1 MKRAAPIFLLPI
13 SPSPTDFSHEIP
25 AWEWGYLSSP
35 KRKRMATGA
44 SIYRHLGTV
53 LLPLVLGSLSACS
66 PGKEEVVF
74 PSRQTLTESVY
85 ASGYVR
91 AKEQYEAFALATG
104 PIQALFVSEGDTVHI
119 GTPLLQI
126 FNEQERL
133 RRENAEI
140 SQFFA
145 APKATQ
151 TRLRELELA
160 IELAKGTLANDS
172 LLLLRQRHLWAQ
184 GIGTANELEQREL
197 KFKSSS
203 LAHQSAR
210 LNYQDLKRELEF
222 TNQTASKNLAIS
234 KSLETSTLLKSKIE
248 GIVYALPKE
257 VGEMA
262 SPQTPL
268 AILGRA
274 GEFILELQVDEYDIV
289 TIQKGQR
296 VLVTLDSFKGT
307 VFEAIVA
314 KIHPIMDAK
323 SKTFTVE
330 AEFTTAPPGLFPN
343 LSLEANILIQ
353 VHPNALVIPRNLLW
367 GQNQVLTED
376 GDTLTVVL
384 GIKTY
389 EFVEILGGLKE
400 KTGLIPPKR

>member
-1 MKRAAPIFLLPI
+1 
-13 SPSPTDFSHEIP
+13 
-25 AWEWGYLSSP
+25 
-35 KRKRMATGA
+35 MATGA

-53 LLPLVLGSLSACS
+53 LLPLVFGSLGACS
-66 PGKEEVVF
+66 QGKEEVVY

-91 AKEQYEAFALATG
+91 AKDQYEAFALATG
-104 PIQALFVSEGDTVHI
+104 PIQTLFVSEGDTVQI

-140 SQFFA
+140 SRFFA
-145 APKATQ
+145 APTATQ
-151 TRLRELELA
+151 TKLRELELA
-160 IELAKGTLANDS
+160 IELAKSTASNDS

-184 GIGTANELEQREL
+184 GIGTAIELEQREL

-203 LAHQSAR
+203 LAYQSAR
-210 LNYQDLKRELEF
+210 LNYQDLKRELAF
-222 TNQTASKNLAIS
+222 GSQTATKNLAIS
-234 KSLETSTLLKSKIE
+234 KSLETSSILKSKIE

-257 VGEMA
+257 EGEMA

-274 GEFILELQVDEYDIV
+274 GEFILELQVDEFDIV

-307 VFEAIVA
+307 VYEATVV
-314 KIHPIMDAK
+314 KIHPILDAK

-330 AEFTTAPPGLFPN
+330 AEFSKAPPRLYPN

-367 GQNQVLTED
+367 GQNQVITED
-376 GDTLTVVL
+376 RDTLTIVL
-384 GIKTY
+384 GIQTY
-389 EFVEILGGLKE
+389 EFVEILGGITE
-400 KTGLIPPKR
+400 KTGLIPPKK

>member
-1 MKRAAPIFLLPI
+1 MQMHTKKG
-13 SPSPTDFSHEIP
+13 IP
-25 AWEWGYLSSP
+25 ELRGQ
-35 KRKRMATGA
+35 
-44 SIYRHLGTV
+44 I
-53 LLPLVLGSLSACS
+53 LPLLAYLGLWACG
-66 PGKEEVVF
+66 PDATQTVF
-74 PSRQTLTESVY
+74 PTLKTLTESVY

-91 AKEQYEAFALATG
+91 AKDQYEAFALATG
-104 PIQALFVSEGDTVHI
+104 PIQTLFVSEGDTVQI

-140 SQFFA
+140 SRFFA
-145 APKATQ
+145 APTATQ

-160 IELAKGTLANDS
+160 IEVAKSTASNDS

-184 GIGTANELEQREL
+184 GIGTAIELEQREL

-203 LAHQSAR
+203 LAYQSAR
-210 LNYQDLKRELEF
+210 LNYQDLKRELAF
-222 TNQTASKNLAIS
+222 GSQTATKNLAIS
-234 KSLETSTLLKSKIE
+234 KSLETSTILKSKIE

-257 VGEMA
+257 EGEMA

-274 GEFILELQVDEYDIV
+274 GEFILELQVDEFDIV

-307 VFEAIVA
+307 VYEATVV
-314 KIHPIMDAK
+314 KIHPILDAK

-330 AEFTTAPPGLFPN
+330 AEFSKAPIRLYPN

-353 VHPNALVIPRNLLW
+353 VHPNALVIPRNLLL
-367 GQNQVLTED
+367 GQNQVITED

-384 GIKTY
+384 GIQTY
-389 EFVEILGGLKE
+389 EFIEIIGGITE
-400 KTGLIPPKR
+400 KTGLIPPKK

>member
-1 MKRAAPIFLLPI
+1 
-13 SPSPTDFSHEIP
+13 
-25 AWEWGYLSSP
+25 
-35 KRKRMATGA
+35 MATGA
-44 SIYRHLGTV
+44 SIYRHLETV
-53 LLPLVLGSLSACS
+53 LLLLVIGWVIACS
-66 PGKEEVVF
+66 QGKEEVVY

-91 AKEQYEAFALATG
+91 AKEQYEAFAQATG

-145 APKATQ
+145 APKTTQ

-160 IELAKGTLANDS
+160 IELAKSTSANDS

-184 GIGTANELEQREL
+184 GIGTAIELEQREL

-203 LAHQSAR
+203 LAYQSAR

-222 TNQTASKNLAIS
+222 TSQTATKNLAIS
-234 KSLETSTLLKSKIE
+234 KSLETSTILKSKIE

-262 SPQTPL
+262 NPQTPL

-296 VLVTLDSFKGT
+296 VMVTLDSFKGT
-307 VFEAIVA
+307 VFEANVV

-330 AEFTTAPPGLFPN
+330 AEFVKSPLGLFPN

-353 VHPNALVIPRNLLW
+353 VHPNALTIPRSLLW
-367 GQNQVLTED
+367 GQNQVITQD
-376 GDTLTVVL
+376 GDTLTVEL

-389 EFVEILGGLKE
+389 EFVEILGGLEE
-400 KTGLIPPKR
+400 KIGLIPPKR

>member
-1 MKRAAPIFLLPI
+1 
-13 SPSPTDFSHEIP
+13 
-25 AWEWGYLSSP
+25 
-35 KRKRMATGA
+35 MATGA

-53 LLPLVLGSLSACS
+53 LLLLVLGSLSACS
-66 PGKEEVVF
+66 TGKEEVVF

-104 PIQALFVSEGDTVHI
+104 PIQALFVDEGDTVHI

-140 SQFFA
+140 SQLFA

-160 IELAKGTLANDS
+160 IELAKSTSANDS
-172 LLLLRQRHLWAQ
+172 LLLLRQQHLWAQ

-203 LAHQSAR
+203 LAYQSAR

-222 TNQTASKNLAIS
+222 TSQTASKNLAIS
-234 KSLETSTLLKSKIE
+234 KSLETSTILKSKIE

-262 SPQTPL
+262 NPQTPL

-296 VLVTLDSFKGT
+296 VMVTLDSFKGT
-307 VFEAIVA
+307 VFEASVV

-330 AEFTTAPPGLFPN
+330 AEFVKAPPGLFPN

-389 EFVEILGGLKE
+389 EFVEILGGLEE

>member
-1 MKRAAPIFLLPI
+1 
-13 SPSPTDFSHEIP
+13 
-25 AWEWGYLSSP
+25 
-35 KRKRMATGA
+35 MAKGA

-53 LLPLVLGSLSACS
+53 LLPLVFGSLGACS
-66 PGKEEVVF
+66 QGKEEVVF
-74 PSRQTLTESVY
+74 PKRQTLTESIY

-91 AKEQYEAFALATG
+91 AKDQYEAFALATG
-104 PIQALFVSEGDTVHI
+104 PIQTLFVSEGDTVHI

-140 SQFFA
+140 SRFFA
-145 APKATQ
+145 APTATQ

-160 IELAKGTLANDS
+160 IELAKSTSANDS

-184 GIGTANELEQREL
+184 GIGTAIELEQREL

-203 LAHQSAR
+203 LAYQSGR
-210 LNYQDLKRELEF
+210 LNYQDLKRELAF
-222 TNQTASKNLAIS
+222 GNQTATKNLAIS
-234 KSLETSTLLKSKIE
+234 KSLETSTILKSKIE

-257 VGEMA
+257 EGEMA

-274 GEFILELQVDEYDIV
+274 GEFILELQVDEFDIV

-307 VFEAIVA
+307 VYEATVV
-314 KIHPIMDAK
+314 KIHPILDAK

-330 AEFTTAPPGLFPN
+330 AEFSKAPPRLYPN

-353 VHPNALVIPRNLLW
+353 VHTNALVIPRNLLW
-367 GQNQVLTED
+367 GQNQVITED

-389 EFVEILGGLKE
+389 EFVEIIGGITE
-400 KTGLIPPKR
+400 KTGLIPPKK

>member
-1 MKRAAPIFLLPI
+1 MQMHTKKG
-13 SPSPTDFSHEIP
+13 IP
-25 AWEWGYLSSP
+25 ELRGQ
-35 KRKRMATGA
+35 
-44 SIYRHLGTV
+44 I
-53 LLPLVLGSLSACS
+53 LPLLAYLGLWACG
-66 PGKEEVVF
+66 PDATQTVF
-74 PSRQTLTESVY
+74 PTLKTLTESVY

-91 AKEQYEAFALATG
+91 AKDQYEAFALATG
-104 PIQALFVSEGDTVHI
+104 PIQTLFVSEGDTVQI

-140 SQFFA
+140 SRFFA
-145 APKATQ
+145 APTATQ

-160 IELAKGTLANDS
+160 IELAKSTASNDS

-184 GIGTANELEQREL
+184 GIGTAIELEQREL

-203 LAHQSAR
+203 LAYQSAR
-210 LNYQDLKRELEF
+210 LNYQDLKRELAF
-222 TNQTASKNLAIS
+222 GSQTATKNLAIS
-234 KSLETSTLLKSKIE
+234 KSLETSSILKSKIE

-257 VGEMA
+257 EGEMA

-274 GEFILELQVDEYDIV
+274 GEFILELQVDEFDIV

-307 VFEAIVA
+307 VYEATVV
-314 KIHPIMDAK
+314 KIHPILDAK

-330 AEFTTAPPGLFPN
+330 AEFSKAPPRLYPN

-353 VHPNALVIPRNLLW
+353 VHPNALVIPRNLLL
-367 GQNQVLTED
+367 GQNQVITED

-384 GIKTY
+384 GIQTY
-389 EFVEILGGLKE
+389 EFVELLGGITE
-400 KTGLIPPKR
+400 KTGLIPPKK

>member
-1 MKRAAPIFLLPI
+1 
-13 SPSPTDFSHEIP
+13 
-25 AWEWGYLSSP
+25 
-35 KRKRMATGA
+35 
-44 SIYRHLGTV
+44 
-53 LLPLVLGSLSACS
+53 
-66 PGKEEVVF
+66 VF

-222 TNQTASKNLAIS
+222 TSQTASKNLAIS

-330 AEFTTAPPGLFPN
+330 AEFASAPPGLFPN
-343 LSLEANILIQ
+343 LSLEANILIK

-389 EFVEILGGLKE
+389 EFVEILGGLEE
-400 KTGLIPPKR
+400 KTGLIPPKK

>member
-1 MKRAAPIFLLPI
+1 
-13 SPSPTDFSHEIP
+13 
-25 AWEWGYLSSP
+25 
-35 KRKRMATGA
+35 MATGA

-53 LLPLVLGSLSACS
+53 LLLLVFGSLGACS
-66 PGKEEVVF
+66 QGKEEVVF
-74 PSRQTLTESVY
+74 PKRQALTESVY
-85 ASGYVR
+85 ASGYLR

-104 PIQALFVSEGDTVHI
+104 PIQTLFVSEGDTVHI

-140 SQFFA
+140 SRFFA
-145 APKATQ
+145 TPTATQ

-160 IELAKGTLANDS
+160 IEVAKSTASNDS

-184 GIGTANELEQREL
+184 GIGTAIELEQREL

-203 LAHQSAR
+203 LAYQSAR
-210 LNYQDLKRELEF
+210 LNYQDLKRELAF
-222 TNQTASKNLAIS
+222 GSQTATKNLAIS
-234 KSLETSTLLKSKIE
+234 KSLETSTILKSKIE

-262 SPQTPL
+262 SPQIPL

-274 GEFILELQVDEYDIV
+274 GEFILELQVDEFDIV

-307 VFEAIVA
+307 VYEAIVV
-314 KIHPIMDAK
+314 KIHPILDAK

-330 AEFTTAPPGLFPN
+330 AEFSKGPPRLYPN

-367 GQNQVLTED
+367 GQNQVITEH

-384 GIKTY
+384 GIQTY
-389 EFVEILGGLKE
+389 EFVEIIGGITE
-400 KTGLIPPKR
+400 KTGLIPPKK

>member
-1 MKRAAPIFLLPI
+1 
-13 SPSPTDFSHEIP
+13 
-25 AWEWGYLSSP
+25 
-35 KRKRMATGA
+35 MAKGA

-53 LLPLVLGSLSACS
+53 LLPLVFGSLGACS
-66 PGKEEVVF
+66 QGKEEVVF
-74 PSRQTLTESVY
+74 PKRQTLTESVY

-104 PIQALFVSEGDTVHI
+104 PIQTLFVSEGDTVHI

-140 SQFFA
+140 SRFFA
-145 APKATQ
+145 APTATQ
-151 TRLRELELA
+151 TKLRELELA
-160 IELAKGTLANDS
+160 IELAKSTASNDS

-184 GIGTANELEQREL
+184 GIGTAIELEQREL

-203 LAHQSAR
+203 LAYQSAR
-210 LNYQDLKRELEF
+210 LNYQDLKRELAF
-222 TNQTASKNLAIS
+222 GSQTASKNLAIS
-234 KSLETSTLLKSKIE
+234 KSLETSTILKSKIE

-257 VGEMA
+257 EGEMA

-274 GEFILELQVDEYDIV
+274 GEFILELQVDEFDIV

-307 VFEAIVA
+307 VYEAIVV
-314 KIHPIMDAK
+314 KIHPILDAK

-330 AEFTTAPPGLFPN
+330 AEFSKAPPRLYPN

-367 GQNQVLTED
+367 GQNQVITED

-384 GIKTY
+384 GIQTY
-389 EFVEILGGLKE
+389 EFVEIIGGITD
-400 KTGLIPPKR
+400 KTGLIPPKN

>member
-1 MKRAAPIFLLPI
+1 MQMQTKKG
-13 SPSPTDFSHEIP
+13 IP
-25 AWEWGYLSSP
+25 V
-35 KRKRMATGA
+35 K
-44 SIYRHLGTV
+44 LGWI
-53 LLPLVLGSLSACS
+53 LPLLAYLGLWACGQNAEQ
-66 PGKEEVVF
+66 PVF
-74 PSRQTLTESVY
+74 PTRKTLTESVY

-184 GIGTANELEQREL
+184 GIGTANELEQ
-197 KFKSSS
+197 
-203 LAHQSAR
+203 
-210 LNYQDLKRELEF
+210 RELEF

-376 GDTLTVVL
+376 GDTLTVVQ

-389 EFVEILGGLKE
+389 EFVEILGGLEE

>member
-1 MKRAAPIFLLPI
+1 
-13 SPSPTDFSHEIP
+13 
-25 AWEWGYLSSP
+25 
-35 KRKRMATGA
+35 MAQGTFF
-44 SIYRHLGTV
+44 YRHLGII
-53 LLPLVLGSLSACS
+53 LLLLVLGSPSACS
-66 PGKEEVVF
+66 LGKEEVVF
-74 PSRQTLTESVY
+74 PRRQTLTESVY

-91 AKEQYEAFALATG
+91 AKEQYEAYALATG

-119 GTPLLQI
+119 GTPILQI

-145 APKATQ
+145 ATKATQ

-160 IELAKGTLANDS
+160 IELAKSTFTNDS
-172 LLLLRQRHLWAQ
+172 ILFLRQRRLWAQ
-184 GIGTANELEQREL
+184 GIGTVHELEQREL
-197 KFKSSS
+197 KFKNSS
-203 LAHQSAR
+203 LAYQSAQ

-222 TNQTASKNLAIS
+222 NSQTASKDLAIS
-234 KSLETSTLLKSKIE
+234 KSLETNSYLKSKIE
-248 GIVYALPKE
+248 GIVYSLPRGI
-257 VGEMA
+257 GEMA
-262 SPQTPL
+262 TPQTPL

-296 VLVTLDSFKGT
+296 VLVTLDSFKGN
-307 VFEAIVA
+307 VFEAIVV
-314 KIHPIMDAK
+314 KIHPILDAK
-323 SKTFTVE
+323 SKTFSVE
-330 AEFTTAPPGLFPN
+330 AEFTTAPPRLFPN
-343 LSLEANILIQ
+343 LSLEANILIK
-353 VHPNALVIPRNLLW
+353 VHPNTLVIPRNLLL
-367 GQNQVLTED
+367 GQNQVLTKD

-389 EFVEILGGLKE
+389 EFVEILGGITQ

>member
-1 MKRAAPIFLLPI
+1 MQMHTKKG
-13 SPSPTDFSHEIP
+13 IP
-25 AWEWGYLSSP
+25 ELRGQ
-35 KRKRMATGA
+35 
-44 SIYRHLGTV
+44 I
-53 LLPLVLGSLSACS
+53 LPLLAYLGLWACG
-66 PGKEEVVF
+66 PDATQTVF
-74 PSRQTLTESVY
+74 PTRKTLTESVY

-140 SQFFA
+140 SQYFA

-160 IELAKGTLANDS
+160 IELAKSTSANDS

-184 GIGTANELEQREL
+184 GIGTAIELEQREL

-203 LAHQSAR
+203 LAYQSAR

-222 TNQTASKNLAIS
+222 TSQTASKNLAIS
-234 KSLETSTLLKSKIE
+234 KSLETSTILKSKIE
-248 GIVYALPKE
+248 GIVYALPKL

-262 SPQTPL
+262 TPQTTL

-296 VLVTLDSFKGT
+296 VLVTLDSFKGS
-307 VFEAIVA
+307 VFEATVV

-330 AEFTTAPPGLFPN
+330 AEFAKTPPGLFPN

-367 GQNQVLTED
+367 GQNQVITED
-376 GDTLTVVL
+376 RDTLTVVL
-384 GIKTY
+384 GIQTY
-389 EFVEILGGLKE
+389 EFVEIIGGITE
-400 KTGLIPPKR
+400 KTGLIPPKK

>member
-1 MKRAAPIFLLPI
+1 
-13 SPSPTDFSHEIP
+13 
-25 AWEWGYLSSP
+25 
-35 KRKRMATGA
+35 MAKGA
-44 SIYRHLGTV
+44 SIYRHLETV
-53 LLPLVLGSLSACS
+53 LLLLLGSSSACS
-66 PGKEEVVF
+66 LDKEEVVF
-74 PSRQTLTESVY
+74 PKRQTLTESVY

-119 GTPLLQI
+119 GTPILQI

-140 SQFFA
+140 SQFYT

-160 IELAKGTLANDS
+160 IELAKNTLANDS
-172 LLLLRQRHLWAQ
+172 LLLLRQRRLWTQ
-184 GIGTANELEQREL
+184 RIGTVHELEQREL

-203 LAHQSAR
+203 FAYQTAL
-210 LNYQDLKRELEF
+210 LNYQDLKKELEF
-222 TNQTASKNLAIS
+222 SSQSSTKNLAIS
-234 KSLETSTLLKSKIE
+234 KSLETSSILKSKIE
-248 GIVYALPKE
+248 GIVYALPKA

-262 SPQTPL
+262 TPQTPL

-274 GEFILELQVDEYDIV
+274 KQFILELQVDEYDIA

-296 VLVTLDSFKGT
+296 VLVTLDSFKGK
-307 VFEAIVA
+307 VFEANVV

-330 AEFTTAPPGLFPN
+330 AEFATAPPRLFPN

-353 VHPNALVIPRNLLW
+353 VHPNALFIPRNLLW
-367 GQNQVLTED
+367 GENQVITQE
-376 GDTLTVVL
+376 GDTLTVEL

-389 EFVEILGGLKE
+389 EYVEILGGVEE
-400 KTGLIPPKR
+400 KTGLISPKR

>member
-1 MKRAAPIFLLPI
+1 
-13 SPSPTDFSHEIP
+13 
-25 AWEWGYLSSP
+25 
-35 KRKRMATGA
+35 MATGA

-53 LLPLVLGSLSACS
+53 LLPLAFGSLGACS
-66 PGKEEVVF
+66 QGKEEVVF
-74 PSRQTLTESVY
+74 PKRQTLTESVY

-104 PIQALFVSEGDTVHI
+104 PIQTLFVSEGDTVHI

-140 SQFFA
+140 SRFFA
-145 APKATQ
+145 APTATQ
-151 TRLRELELA
+151 TKLRELELA
-160 IELAKGTLANDS
+160 IELAKSTSANDS

-184 GIGTANELEQREL
+184 GIGTAIELEQREL

-203 LAHQSAR
+203 QAYQSAR
-210 LNYQDLKRELEF
+210 LNYQDLKRELAF
-222 TNQTASKNLAIS
+222 GNQTATKNLAIS
-234 KSLETSTLLKSKIE
+234 KSLETSTILKSKID
-248 GIVYALPKE
+248 GIVYALPK
-257 VGEMA
+257 VAGEMA
-262 SPQTPL
+262 TPQTPL

-274 GEFILELQVDEYDIV
+274 GEFILELQVDEFDIV

-307 VFEAIVA
+307 VYEATVV
-314 KIHPIMDAK
+314 KIHPILDAK

-330 AEFTTAPPGLFPN
+330 AEFSKAPPRLYPN

-367 GQNQVLTED
+367 GENQVITQD

-389 EFVEILGGLKE
+389 EFVEILGGITE
-400 KTGLIPPKR
+400 KTGLIPPKK

>member
-1 MKRAAPIFLLPI
+1 MP
-13 SPSPTDFSHEIP
+13 
-25 AWEWGYLSSP
+25 
-35 KRKRMATGA
+35 MGA
-44 SIYRHLGTV
+44 SIYRHLGTG
-53 LLPLVLGSLSACS
+53 LLLLILGSLSACS
-66 PGKEEVVF
+66 QGKEEVVF

-119 GTPLLQI
+119 GTPILQI

-140 SQFFA
+140 SQLFA
-145 APKATQ
+145 DPKSTQ

-160 IELAKGTLANDS
+160 IDLAKSTLTNDS
-172 LLLLRQRHLWAQ
+172 LLLLRQQHLWAQ

-203 LAHQSAR
+203 LAYQSAR
-210 LNYQDLKRELEF
+210 LSYQDLKRELEF
-222 TNQTASKNLAIS
+222 GNQTATKNLAIS
-234 KSLETSTLLKSKIE
+234 KSLETSSILKSKIE
-248 GIVYALPKE
+248 GIVYALPKV

-262 SPQTPL
+262 TPQTPL

-307 VFEAIVA
+307 VFQATVV

-330 AEFTTAPPGLFPN
+330 AEFDKAPPRLFPN

-353 VHPNALVIPRNLLW
+353 VHPNALVIPRNLLL
-367 GQNQVLTED
+367 GQNQVITQE
-376 GDTLTVVL
+376 GDTVTVEL
-384 GIKTY
+384 GIKTF
-389 EFVEILGGLKE
+389 EFVEILGGIDK

>member
-1 MKRAAPIFLLPI
+1 
-13 SPSPTDFSHEIP
+13 
-25 AWEWGYLSSP
+25 
-35 KRKRMATGA
+35 MAMGA
-44 SIYRHLGTV
+44 SIYRHLGTI
-53 LLPLVLGSLSACS
+53 LLPLVFGSLGACS
-66 PGKEEVVF
+66 QGKEEVVF
-74 PSRQTLTESVY
+74 PKRQTLTESVY
-85 ASGYVR
+85 ASGYVS
-91 AKEQYEAFALATG
+91 AKDQYEAFALATG
-104 PIQALFVSEGDTVHI
+104 PIQTLFVSEGDTVHI

-140 SQFFA
+140 SRFFA
-145 APKATQ
+145 APTATQ

-160 IELAKGTLANDS
+160 IELAKSTASNDS
-172 LLLLRQRHLWAQ
+172 LLLQRQRHLWTQ
-184 GIGTANELEQREL
+184 GIGTAIELEQREL

-203 LAHQSAR
+203 LAYQSAH
-210 LNYQDLKRELEF
+210 LNYQDLKRELAF
-222 TNQTASKNLAIS
+222 GSQTATKNLAIS
-234 KSLETSTLLKSKIE
+234 KSLETSSILKSKIE

-257 VGEMA
+257 EGEMA

-274 GEFILELQVDEYDIV
+274 GEFILELQVDEFDIV

-307 VFEAIVA
+307 VYEATVV
-314 KIHPIMDAK
+314 KIHPILDAK

-330 AEFTTAPPGLFPN
+330 AEFSKAPPRLYPN

-367 GQNQVLTED
+367 GQNQVITED

-389 EFVEILGGLKE
+389 EFVEILGGITE
-400 KTGLIPPKR
+400 KTGLIPPKK

>member
-1 MKRAAPIFLLPI
+1 
-13 SPSPTDFSHEIP
+13 
-25 AWEWGYLSSP
+25 
-35 KRKRMATGA
+35 MATGA
-44 SIYRHLGTV
+44 SIYRHLRTV
-53 LLPLVLGSLSACS
+53 LLPLVFGSLGACS
-66 PGKEEVVF
+66 QGKQEVVF

-91 AKEQYEAFALATG
+91 AKDQYEAFALATG
-104 PIQALFVSEGDTVHI
+104 PIQTIFVSEGDTVHI

-145 APKATQ
+145 APKTTQ

-160 IELAKGTLANDS
+160 IDLAKSTASNDS

-184 GIGTANELEQREL
+184 GIGTAIELEQREL

-203 LAHQSAR
+203 LANQSTV
-210 LNYQDLKRELEF
+210 LNYQEVKMELAF
-222 TNQTASKNLAIS
+222 GNQTASKNLAIS

-248 GIVYALPKE
+248 GIVFALPK
-257 VGEMA
+257 VAGEMA
-262 SPQTPL
+262 TPQTPL

-307 VFEAIVA
+307 VFEAIVV
-314 KIHPIMDAK
+314 KIHPILDAK

-330 AEFTTAPPGLFPN
+330 AEFSKAPPRLFPN

-353 VHPNALVIPRNLLW
+353 IHPNALVIPRNLLL
-367 GQNQVLTED
+367 GQNQVITED

-389 EFVEILGGLKE
+389 EFVEVLGGITE
-400 KTGLIPPKR
+400 KTGLIPPEK

>member
-1 MKRAAPIFLLPI
+1 
-13 SPSPTDFSHEIP
+13 
-25 AWEWGYLSSP
+25 
-35 KRKRMATGA
+35 MATRA
-44 SIYRHLGTV
+44 FIDRHLGTV
-53 LLPLVLGSLSACS
+53 PLLLVIGCLIACS
-66 PGKEEVVF
+66 TGKEEVVY

-104 PIQALFVSEGDTVHI
+104 PIQALYVSEGDTVHI

-151 TRLRELELA
+151 TKLRELELA
-160 IELAKGTLANDS
+160 IELAKSTSANDS

-184 GIGTANELEQREL
+184 GIGTAIELEQREL

-203 LAHQSAR
+203 LAYQSAR
-210 LNYQDLKRELEF
+210 LNYQDIKRELEF
-222 TNQTASKNLAIS
+222 GNQTATKNLAIS
-234 KSLETSTLLKSKIE
+234 KSLETSSILKSKIE
-248 GIVYALPKE
+248 GIVYALPKL

-262 SPQTPL
+262 NPQTPL

-307 VFEAIVA
+307 VFEATVV

-330 AEFTTAPPGLFPN
+330 AEFAKAPPGLFPN

-367 GQNQVLTED
+367 GQNQIITQN

-389 EFVEILGGLKE
+389 EFVEILGGMEE

>member
-1 MKRAAPIFLLPI
+1 MI
-13 SPSPTDFSHEIP
+13 
-25 AWEWGYLSSP
+25 
-35 KRKRMATGA
+35 TGA
-44 SIYRHLGTV
+44 FLRRHTGRV
-53 LLPLVLGSLSACS
+53 LLLLVVGTLSTCTL
-66 PGKEEVVF
+66 GKEEVIF

-91 AKEQYEAFALATG
+91 AKDQYEAFALATG
-104 PIQALFVSEGDTVHI
+104 PIQMLFVSEGDTVHI

-145 APKATQ
+145 APKATH

-160 IELAKGTLANDS
+160 IDLAKSNLANDS
-172 LLLLRQRHLWAQ
+172 LLLQRQRRLWVQ
-184 GIGTANELEQREL
+184 GVGTATDLEQREL
-197 KFKSSS
+197 KFKSSA
-203 LAHQSAR
+203 LAYQSAQ
-210 LNYQDLKRELEF
+210 LNYLDLQRELEF
-222 TNQTASKNLAIS
+222 TKQTANKTLETSR
-234 KSLETSTLLKSKIE
+234 SLETNSMLKSKIE
-248 GIVYALPKE
+248 GIVYALPKM

-262 SPQTPL
+262 TPQTPL

-289 TIQKGQR
+289 NIQKGQR
-296 VLVTLDSFKGT
+296 VLVTLDSFKGQ
-307 VFEAIVA
+307 VFEAVVV
-314 KIHPIMDAK
+314 KIHPIMEGK

-330 AEFTTAPPGLFPN
+330 AEFTTAPPRLFPN
-343 LSLEANILIQ
+343 LSLEANIILQI
-353 VHPNALVIPRNLLW
+353 HPNALVIPRNLLL
-367 GQNQVLTED
+367 GQNQVITQD
-376 GDTLTVVL
+376 RDTLTVVL

-389 EFVEILGGLKE
+389 EFVEILGGMEE

>member
-1 MKRAAPIFLLPI
+1 
-13 SPSPTDFSHEIP
+13 
-25 AWEWGYLSSP
+25 
-35 KRKRMATGA
+35 MATGA

-53 LLPLVLGSLSACS
+53 LLLLVIGCLIACS
-66 PGKEEVVF
+66 QVKEEVVY

-91 AKEQYEAFALATG
+91 AKDQYEAFALATG

-145 APKATQ
+145 APMATQ
-151 TRLRELELA
+151 TKLRELELA
-160 IELAKGTLANDS
+160 IELAKSTTANDS

-184 GIGTANELEQREL
+184 GIGPAIELEQREL

-203 LAHQSAR
+203 LAYQSAR

-222 TNQTASKNLAIS
+222 GNQTASKNLAIS
-234 KSLETSTLLKSKIE
+234 KSLETSTILKSKIE
-248 GIVYALPKE
+248 GIVYALPKV

-289 TIQKGQR
+289 TVQKGQR
-296 VLVTLDSFKGT
+296 VMVTLDSFKGT
-307 VFEAIVA
+307 VFEATVV

-330 AEFTTAPPGLFPN
+330 AEFVTAPPGLFPN
-343 LSLEANILIQ
+343 LSLESNILVQ
-353 VHPNALVIPRNLLW
+353 VHPNALVIPRNILLD
-367 GQNQVLTED
+367 QNKVITED
-376 GDTLTVVL
+376 GDTLTLEL

-389 EFVEILGGLKE
+389 EFVEILGGLEE
-400 KTGLIPPKR
+400 KTGLIPPKK